1 MFRALIVD
9 HDRRAR
15 KALRK
20 VLGKERDFEVVG
32 ECADG
37 IEAVNA
43 VTTLNPHILFLDV
56 QLPSLSAFEVLSLL
70 DRSPLVMFMMD
81 FDDRLMWHFEQHEL
95 DYMVKPFYGDRLR
108 GWLRGVGKHPRHIEA
123 PALASML
130 RPRALGRIAVRDGRG
145 RVHVVPAEA
154 IEFIEARG
162 AMLRIACRHETIWAR
177 QSLDKLCE
185 GLDRRRFVR
194 IDHNYLLNADCVTK
208 RRVRV
213 SGNDVAIRVHRRTL
227 PVSHI
232 AAPPV
237 WEVFKDA
244 VRAIV
249 ERRQL
254 TLGACT

>member
-20 VLGKERDFEVVG
+20 VLSAENGIEVVG

-37 IEAVNA
+37 LEAVHA
-43 VTTLNPHILFLDV
+43 VTALNPHILFLDV

-70 DRSPLVMFMMD
+70 DRSPLVMFVMD
-81 FDDRLMWHFEQHEL
+81 FDDRLMWLFERHEL
-95 DYMVKPFYGDRLR
+95 DYLLKPFYQDRLR
-108 GWLRGVGKHPRHIEA
+108 GWLRGVGKHPRQIEA
-123 PALASML
+123 AALASML
-130 RPRALGRIAVRDGRG
+130 RPRVLGRIAVRDGKDRI
-145 RVHVVPAEA
+145 HVVPAGE
-154 IEFIEARG
+154 IEFVEARG
-162 AMLRIACRHETIWAR
+162 GMVRIVCRHETIWTR
-177 QSLDKLCE
+177 QPIDRLAE
-185 GLDRRRFVR
+185 GLDPRRFVR
-194 IDHNYLLNADCVTK
+194 IDRAYLLNIDCITR

-213 SGNDVAIRVHRRTL
+213 SGNDVAIRVHRSTL

-237 WEVFKDA
+237 WEAFKSA

-249 ERRQL
+249 QRRRLVPQH
-254 TLGACT
+254 A

>member
-20 VLGKERDFEVVG
+20 VLSAENDIEVVG

-37 IEAVNA
+37 LEAVHA
-43 VTTLNPHILFLDV
+43 VTALNPHILFLDA

-81 FDDRLMWHFEQHEL
+81 FDDRLMWRFERYEL
-95 DYMVKPFYGDRLR
+95 DYLIKPFYKDRLR
-108 GWLRGVGKHPRHIEA
+108 GWLRGVGKHPRQIDA
-123 PALASML
+123 SALASML
-130 RPRALGRIAVRDGRG
+130 RPHVLGRIAVRDGKDRI
-145 RVHVVPAEA
+145 HVVPAGA

-162 AMLRIACRHETIWAR
+162 GLVRIVCRHETIWTR
-177 QSLDKLCE
+177 QSIDRLTE
-185 GLDRRRFVR
+185 GLDPRRFVR
-194 IDHNYLLNADCVTK
+194 IDRAYLLNVDCITR

-213 SGNDVAIRVHRRTL
+213 RGNDVAIRVHRRTL
-227 PVSHI
+227 PVSRI
-232 AAPPV
+232 AVPPV
-237 WEVFKDA
+237 WEVFKSV

-249 ERRQL
+249 ERQQL
-254 TLGACT
+254 LSQHA